1 MLHKGGTIMIKAI
14 GNNEIEIITDGTK
27 LAAEILSKKNR
38 KVLKDQLSYSMITHE
53 YKLIESKSLGTI

>member
-1 MLHKGGTIMIKAI
+1 MLHKRGTIMVKAI

-38 KVLKDQLSYSMITHE
+38 TVLKDQLIYSMINHE
-53 YKLIESKSLGTI
+53 YKIIESKSLVTI